1 MQLHGLLLYVRDL
14 EESVR
19 FYCDLLGLTVVARPA
34 PHMAVVRV
42 GSSVLYLHGDPD
54 DLPEWMKAALSGKQR
69 SVGTILH
76 LQVADVD
83 QMHRELLAKGAPIS
97 LGPVDQ
103 PYGQRHLY
111 LYDPDGYNVVIMQ
124 PI

>member
-1 MQLHGLLLYVRDL
+1 MHLNGLLLYVRDL
-14 EESVR
+14 DQSVKFYSES
-19 FYCDLLGLTVVARPA
+19 LGLPVIARPA
-34 PHMAVVRV
+34 PHMAIVGV
-42 GSSVLYLHGDPD
+42 GSSVLYLHADPD
-54 DLPEWMKAALSGKQR
+54 DLPEWMMTAMSGKKR
-69 SVGTILH
+69 GVGTILH
-76 LQVADVD
+76 LQADDVH
-83 QMHRELLAKGAPIS
+83 QVHRDLVAKGVEIS